1 MAALPNSQTPLSTA
15 ETPVSPGTVVA
26 ESPVTSNPH
35 TPSATSTTGS
45 TAQPSTTPGFS
56 TGTPIVDS
64 PVATLPILADTPI
77 ATVTNPAQS
86 PSATTT
92 PTVTNPENNTPSN
105 TATEPSSSTPAGTRP
120 ERSSSPTSSGS
131 QLTSPSATTR
141 PESDLST
148 NPSSA
153 NSLGAT
159 AVPATVTRS
168 GQQNTGSS
176 PVTNAPNT
184 DSIANIASRADS
196 ASSSSF
202 SLLDNKDVVATIK
215 PSSTSTEISKDS
227 SASTPIDEDSNSTSS
242 LASTPIDSSRGIST
256 DENLP
261 LNRIRSTPNEISAS
275 SDHANNFIG
284 NEDRDPAT
292 VPANDNSGNGSGNSE
307 DEEIRQAIINLTHSL
322 GPARDVGTSSVNIL
336 VGTAVTANVVSAVIS
351 IATTSA
357 SAVSN
362 AATGVAASQG
372 LLNVVS
378 GGTAAASLGRAAP
391 AVDLTELF
399 MMLNYLQF
407 ISSNSHLC
415 LPTAPD
421 FFFQFTDSLGWSNLQ
436 PPVPNHPP
444 PRSGGDDHSK
454 EKLSSKDASN
464 FTVADGDII
473 SGVLAYAERINV
485 KPEEL
490 FTKTAIVFVSVV
502 GGVAAAVATLYSL
515 LRLLLRRKLE
525 LLIQRLD
532 DLPRAKL
539 LMRLLIQSCLSIC
552 LLSEYA
558 LSMTSSF
565 QMRYNEQEHGSHS
578 AFAFATVALI
588 FVCCG
593 LIVLGVVKIWSKNKD
608 ELSNPDFKFAWG
620 AYYKYYHFENRYFFV
635 AKMGAEILSG
645 VIIGLVSDVPS
656 QLTLLMSLQLAMFL
670 YTIES
675 APYTMEFQTVCSSIA
690 FVMKMVT
697 YALIS
702 SFLTPSTDVSLQNF
716 VGTLVIVLQVILLIL
731 FNSRQLYILYKQM
744 KYLWEL
750 RQHRLQCNKE
760 MTNEKDDA
768 MVIRNSDFAHTA
780 APAAQVIGAP
790 ESKRDLMIIPS
801 TQYPVAA
808 C

>member
-1 MAALPNSQTPLSTA
+1 GIRSTA
-15 ETPVSPGTVVA
+15 SEQSVSSGQANT
-26 ESPVTSNPH
+26 
-35 TPSATSTTGS
+35 
-45 TAQPSTTPGFS
+45 
-56 TGTPIVDS
+56 IVDS
-64 PVATLPILADTPI
+64 GGSTGV
-77 ATVTNPAQS
+77 
-86 PSATTT
+86 
-92 PTVTNPENNTPSN
+92 SN
-105 TATEPSSSTPAGTRP
+105 AKGNSDSSSN
-120 ERSSSPTSSGS
+120 
-131 QLTSPSATTR
+131 
-141 PESDLST
+141 SD
-148 NPSSA
+148 
-153 NSLGAT
+153 
-159 AVPATVTRS
+159 
-168 GQQNTGSS
+168 
-176 PVTNAPNT
+176 
-184 DSIANIASRADS
+184 
-196 ASSSSF
+196 
-202 SLLDNKDVVATIK
+202 
-215 PSSTSTEISKDS
+215 
-227 SASTPIDEDSNSTSS
+227 
-242 LASTPIDSSRGIST
+242 
-256 DENLP
+256 
-261 LNRIRSTPNEISAS
+261 
-275 SDHANNFIG
+275 
-284 NEDRDPAT
+284 
-292 VPANDNSGNGSGNSE
+292 
-307 DEEIRQAIINLTHSL
+307 DEEVREAIINLTRSL
-322 GPARDVGTSSVNIL
+322 GPARDVGSNSVNIL

-372 LLNVVS
+372 ILNVVS

-407 ISSNSHLC
+407 ISSNSHLS
-415 LPTAPD
+415 LPSAPG
-421 FFFQFTDSLGWSNLQ
+421 FFFQFTDSLGWCNLQ
-436 PPVPNHPP
+436 PTGANQHPP
-444 PRSGGDDHSK
+444 HSGGDDHGK
-454 EKLSSKDASN
+454 EKLSSNEASN

-565 QMRYNEQEHGSHS
+565 QMRYNEQEQLHGSHS

-593 LIVLGVVKIWSKNKD
+593 LIVLGVVKIWNKNKE

-731 FNSRQLYILYKQM
+731 FNSRQLYILYKQT

-750 RQHRLQCNKE
+750 RQDRLQRNKE
-760 MTNEKDDA
+760 MKNEKHDE
-768 MVIRNSDFAHTA
+768 MVIRNSDFALTS
-780 APAAQVIGAP
+780 APVAQVSGAP
-790 ESKRDLMIIPS
+790 ESKRNSMVVSPA
-801 TQYPVAA
+801 QFPGAA